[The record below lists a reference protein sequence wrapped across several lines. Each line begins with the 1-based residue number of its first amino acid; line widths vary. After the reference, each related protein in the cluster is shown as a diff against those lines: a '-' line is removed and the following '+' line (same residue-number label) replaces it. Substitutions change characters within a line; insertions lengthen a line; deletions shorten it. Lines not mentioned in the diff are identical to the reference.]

1 MGYTV
6 LVERSRPQ
14 HISSNNA
21 KPDIV
26 VVSDLHLGEGIQS
39 TEHRYVP
46 NEDFFYDAQFS
57 RFLDELKRC
66 YSGRPEDLKLVFNG
80 DTFDF
85 LTVTSV
91 PDDAEAES
99 RRFRV
104 SSFEKR
110 FGLNPSAKKS
120 VYKLDRIV
128 NGHLRFFTAL
138 AGFVADGFR
147 VEIIRGNHDL
157 ELFFPEV
164 KQRLMEH
171 LSLLD
176 ERLDLLA
183 IESRVGFHDW
193 FYLEKGRVYIEH
205 GNQYDAGN
213 SIRYPF
219 HPILPPKHH
228 TSEKDRIL
236 DYPLGSIFVRFFYN
250 RVRLLDPYSPRIA
263 SFDHYL
269 SFVKR
274 YNLFDVWKV
283 YKDHY
288 PHFAAAIG
296 SAPNVGSTGADEEEN
311 IREKEDFEAKANND
325 ISRDMLESLNTLKI
339 SPMSASKG
347 NVVKEMISAVMRR
360 GYRFLLLVFIAV
372 FLWVGVLQLIDKIPG
387 ITINAFLTALFTVA
401 TLAGVMTIW
410 IQLDRKLRQKKGLV
424 DPSKMPQLAE
434 QIAHITQ
441 VRMVLFGHTHM
452 VDHRRIDAGKVTY
465 ANAGT
470 WTAVDNPWS
479 RFMRDA
485 RRFTFAHVIG
495 DEVSL
500 SRWND
505 DAYRFE
511 DVPMFVFK
519 DDNVPDR
526 LPSVSALD
534 FTTSGDMSL
543 PPDAPYFNDEEDAST
558 ADEE

>member
-1 MGYTV
+1 MVV
-6 LVERSRPQ
+6 L
-14 HISSNNA
+14 
-21 KPDIV
+21 
-26 VVSDLHLGEGIQS
+26 SDLHLGEGIQS
-39 TEHRYVP
+39 TEHRFVP
-46 NEDFFYDAQFS
+46 NEDFFYDAHFS
-57 RFLDELKRC
+57 RFLDELKRRYC
-66 YSGRPEDLKLVFNG
+66 SRPEDVKLVFNG

-85 LTVTSV
+85 LTITSV
-91 PDDAEAES
+91 PNDEEAES

-128 NGHLRFFTAL
+128 NGHLRFFSAL
-138 AGFVADGFR
+138 ASFVGDGFR

-176 ERLDLLA
+176 ERLDLRTV
-183 IESRVGFHDW
+183 ESRVGFHDW
-193 FYLEKGRVYIEH
+193 FYLEKGRMYIEH

-219 HPILPPKHH
+219 HPILPLKHR

-250 RVRLLDPYSPRIA
+250 RVRLLDPYSPRIV

-311 IREKEDFEAKANND
+311 TREKADFDSKTNSD
-325 ISRDMLESLNTLKI
+325 ISRDMLERLSALKI

-360 GYRFLLLVFIAV
+360 GYRFLLLVFVAV
-372 FLWVGVLQLIDKIPG
+372 FLWVGVLQLIDKIHG

-410 IQLDRKLRQKKGLV
+410 IQLDRKLRKKNRIA
-424 DPSKMPQLAE
+424 DPSKMPKIAE
-434 QIAHITQ
+434 QISQITG

-452 VDHRRIDAGKVTY
+452 VDHRRIDEGRGTY
-465 ANAGT
+465 SNSGT
-470 WTAVDNPWS
+470 WTVLENPWS
-479 RFMRDA
+479 RFIPDA
-485 RRFTFAHVIG
+485 GRFTFLHVIG
-495 DEVSL
+495 EEVSL
-500 SRWND
+500 LRWND
-505 DAYRFE
+505 NAYRFE
-511 DVPMFVFK
+511 EVPMFAFK
-519 DDNVPDR
+519 DNNLPDR
-526 LPSVSALD
+526 LPSASALD

-543 PPDAPYFNDEEDAST
+543 PPDAPYFNDEKDDST
-558 ADEE
+558 VREE